1 MKVIV
6 IGGGPA
12 GLVTLKFL
20 ATAHQFYPELEPI
33 DVQLFEA
40 EDDIGGT
47 FKYRVWDKSEVRI
60 PYPLTYLQVA
70 HTRLAGL
77 VKVPDRLLGLSHRQ
91 RVSRLFDPRG
101 LRQVSPGLCRALWP
115 VWPHPVQQGGLHRPP
130 PPARPG
136 ARRHRTMPPDGPPR
150 RARGRR
156 RGRVLR
162 PQPDAQHPQRH

>member
-20 ATAHQFYPELEPI
+20 ATANEFYTQLTPI

-60 PYPLTYLQVA
+60 CPPL
-70 HTRLAGL
+70 LAL
-77 VKVPDRLLGLSHRQ
+77 AECSHVVCPPSWSRQ
-91 RVSRLFDPRG
+91 SS
-101 LRQVSPGLCRALWP
+101 SPPSPTFASAGMLP
-115 VWPHPVQQGGLHRPP
+115 
-130 PPARPG
+130 
-136 ARRHRTMPPDGPPR
+136 TF
-150 RARGRR
+150 
-156 RGRVLR
+156 
-162 PQPDAQHPQRH
+162 